1 MNLSQVLLESRRDDF
16 LRMFRDKFSDE
27 QLKKVFTLSR
37 QLAPN
42 QKYLT
47 FLGNVVPTENFDESL
62 SKAEKVVEKFIKYQ
76 QALETRD
83 INQFKSLEEIITA
96 INNHENKVRRTV
108 KSVDGAN
115 IVYEDDRFTVVTPQ
129 THKASCYYGAGTKW
143 CTASMNGSSHFD
155 NYNVEGKLFY
165 ILDKKAK
172 SNDKYYKVA
181 LLQKYDGD
189 KTFYDAPDKAFTSG
203 WILGTPE
210 YDEIQSAVDKYINT
224 NYQREI
230 NIFKDKEAAKV
241 ERERLRKVAERRR
254 VAQLRIAA
262 DQRKEEDSWNL
273 EGEPDQEG
281 LYANAVFEVMVDNYG
296 VVVEDD
302 GEEEDEREGIYDLI
316 PSQYSHYNLA
326 TFEWVGNDDT
336 GITFA
341 VGTWDEVYEA
351 AKEYQQNLWDDTGAE
366 GWSKSFIESHIDEQ
380 QVREY
385 FYDMFDDDVSNNYES
400 YFDEDDLPLSDEQES
415 QIAKLKEE
423 AEELDEITRNEDD
436 VYNEDEVELAEDRY
450 NEIDSEITDIQSD
463 PEGEPT
469 VEQIEDVVNSRV
481 DDAMYDII
489 QSMEEHMLSIDDYID
504 TDALFE
510 SAIDSDG
517 VGNSL
522 SSYDGDDNEVMIG
535 DTWYHVFR
543 TE

>member
-210 YDEIQSAVDKYINT
+210 YDEIQSAINKYINT

-273 EGEPDQEG
+273 EDEPDQEG

-296 VVVEDD
+296 VVVGDD
-302 GEEEDEREGIYDLI
+302 GEEEDERESIYDLI
-316 PSQYSHYNLA
+316 PSQYSHYNLP
-326 TFEWVGNDDT
+326 TFEWVGNDET

-450 NEIDSEITDIQSD
+450 NEIDSEIIDIQSD

-522 SSYDGDDNEVMIG
+522 SSYDGDDNEVMIN

>member
-450 NEIDSEITDIQSD
+450 NEIDSEIIDIQSD

-522 SSYDGDDNEVMIG
+522 SGYDGDDNEVMIN

>member
-1 MNLSQVLLESRRDDF
+1 MNLSQVLLESRKDDF

-42 QKYLT
+42 QKFLT
-47 FLGNVVPTENFDESL
+47 FLGKVIPTENFDENL

-76 QALETRD
+76 QALQQKD
-83 INQFKSLEEIITA
+83 INQFKTLDEIITA

-108 KSVDGAN
+108 KSVDGADV
-115 IVYEDDRFTVVTPQ
+115 VYEDDRFTVVTPQ

-155 NYNVEGKLFY
+155 NYNVDGKLFY

-189 KTFYDAPDKAFTSG
+189 KTFYDAPDKSFTSG

-210 YDEIQSAVDKYINT
+210 YDEIQNAIDKYINT

-230 NIFKDKEAAKV
+230 NIFKDKEAARL
-241 ERERLRKVAERRR
+241 ERERLRRVAERRR
-254 VAQLRIAA
+254 IAQLRA
-262 DQRKEEDSWNL
+262 DADERKEEDSWNL
-273 EGEPDQEG
+273 ENEPDQQALE
-281 LYANAVFEVMVDNYG
+281 ANAVFEVMVDEYG
-296 VVVEDD
+296 VSVD
-302 GEEEDEREGIYDLI
+302 EEEGESIYDLI
-316 PSQYSHYNLA
+316 PSQYNHYDLP
-326 TFEWVGNDDT
+326 TFEWVGDDDT

-341 VGTWDEVYEA
+341 VGTWDEVWQA
-351 AKEYQQNLWDDTGAE
+351 AKEYMEGLWDDQGAD
-366 GWSKSFIESHIDEQ
+366 GWSSSFIESHIDEQ
-380 QVREY
+380 EVRDY
-385 FYDMFDDDVSNNYES
+385 FYDMFEDDVNNNYES
-400 YFDEDDLPLSDEQES
+400 YFDTDELPLSDEQES
-415 QIAKLKEE
+415 QVAKLKEE
-423 AEELDEITRNEDD
+423 AEELDEITRNVDD
-436 VYNEDEVELAEDRY
+436 VYNEDEVELAEDRW
-450 NEIDSEITDIQSD
+450 NEIDDEITYIESD

-469 VEQIEDVVNSRV
+469 EEQIEDMVNSRV
-481 DDAMYDII
+481 NDVMYDMMA
-489 QSMEEHMLSIDDYID
+489 SMTDYGLDISD
-504 TDALFE
+504 YVDKDALFE

-522 SSYDGDDNEVMIG
+522 SSYDGLDNEVMIG
-535 DTWYHVFR
+535 DTWFHVFR

>member
-273 EGEPDQEG
+273 EDEPDQEG

-450 NEIDSEITDIQSD
+450 NEIDSEIIDIQSD

-522 SSYDGDDNEVMIG
+522 SSYDGDDNEVMIN

>member
-1 MNLSQVLLESRRDDF
+1 MNLSQVLLESRKDDF

-42 QKYLT
+42 QKFLT
-47 FLGNVVPTENFDESL
+47 FLGKVIPTENFDESL

-76 QALETRD
+76 QALEQKD

-108 KSVDGAN
+108 KSVDGADV
-115 IVYEDDRFTVVTPQ
+115 VYEDDRFTVVTPQ

-155 NYNVEGKLFY
+155 NYNVDGKLFY

-189 KTFYDAPDKAFTSG
+189 KTFYDAPDKSFTSG

-210 YDEIQSAVDKYINT
+210 YDEIQNAINKYVND
-224 NYQREI
+224 NFQREI
-230 NIFKDKEAAKV
+230 NIFKDKEAAKL

-254 VAQLRIAA
+254 VAQLRAEA
-262 DQRKEEDSWNL
+262 DERKEEDSWNL
-273 EGEPDQEG
+273 ENEPDQEG
-281 LYANAVFEVMVDNYG
+281 EYANAVFEIMVDNYG
-296 VVVEDD
+296 VSVD
-302 GEEEDEREGIYDLI
+302 EEEGESIYDLI
-316 PSQYSHYNLA
+316 PSQYSHYDLP
-326 TFEWVGNDDT
+326 TFEWIGDDDT

-341 VGTWDEVYEA
+341 VGTWDEAWQA
-351 AKEYQQNLWDDTGAE
+351 AKEYMEGLWDDQGTD
-366 GWSKSFIESHIDEQ
+366 GWSNSFIESHIDENE
-380 QVREY
+380 VREY
-385 FYDMFDDDVSNNYES
+385 FYDMFEDDVNNNYES
-400 YFDEDDLPLSDEQES
+400 YFDTDELPLSDQQES
-415 QIAKLKEE
+415 QVAKLKEE
-423 AEELDEITRNEDD
+423 AEELDEITKNVDD
-436 VYNEDEVELAEDRY
+436 IYNEDEVELAEDRW
-450 NEIDSEITDIQSD
+450 NEINDEITDIESD

-469 VEQIEDVVNSRV
+469 YEQIEDMTNSRV
-481 DDAMYDII
+481 DDAMYDMMA
-489 QSMEEHMLSIDDYID
+489 SMTDYGLDISD
-504 TDALFE
+504 YVDKDALFE

-522 SSYDGDDNEVMIG
+522 GSYDGVDNEVMIG

>member
-1 MNLSQVLLESRRDDF
+1 MNLSQVLLESRKDDF

-42 QKYLT
+42 QKFLT
-47 FLGNVVPTENFDESL
+47 FLGKVIPTENFDENL

-76 QALETRD
+76 QALQQKD
-83 INQFKSLEEIITA
+83 INQFKTLDEIITA

-108 KSVDGAN
+108 KSVDGADV
-115 IVYEDDRFTVVTPQ
+115 VYEDDRFTVVTPQ

-155 NYNVEGKLFY
+155 NYNVDGKLFY

-189 KTFYDAPDKAFTSG
+189 KTFYDAPDKSFTSG

-210 YDEIQSAVDKYINT
+210 YDEIQNAIDKYINT

-230 NIFKDKEAAKV
+230 NIFKDKEAARL
-241 ERERLRKVAERRR
+241 ERERLRRVAERRR
-254 VAQLRIAA
+254 IAQLRA
-262 DQRKEEDSWNL
+262 DADERKEEDSWNL
-273 EGEPDQEG
+273 ENEPDQQAIE
-281 LYANAVFEVMVDNYG
+281 ANAVFEVMVDEYG
-296 VVVEDD
+296 VSVD
-302 GEEEDEREGIYDLI
+302 EEEGESIYDLI
-316 PSQYSHYNLA
+316 PSQYNHYDLP
-326 TFEWVGNDDT
+326 TFEWVGDDDT

-341 VGTWDEVYEA
+341 VGTWDEVWQA
-351 AKEYQQNLWDDTGAE
+351 AKEYMEGLWDDQGAD
-366 GWSKSFIESHIDEQ
+366 GWSSSFIESHIDEQ
-380 QVREY
+380 EVRDY
-385 FYDMFDDDVSNNYES
+385 FYDMFEDDVNNNYES
-400 YFDEDDLPLSDEQES
+400 YFDTDELPLSDEQES
-415 QIAKLKEE
+415 QVAKLKEE
-423 AEELDEITRNEDD
+423 AEELDEITRNVDD
-436 VYNEDEVELAEDRY
+436 VYNEDEVELAEDRW
-450 NEIDSEITDIQSD
+450 NEIDDEITYIESD

-469 VEQIEDVVNSRV
+469 EEQIEDMVNSRV
-481 DDAMYDII
+481 NDVMYDMMA
-489 QSMEEHMLSIDDYID
+489 SMTDYGLDISD
-504 TDALFE
+504 YVDKDALFE

-522 SSYDGDDNEVMIG
+522 SSYDGVDNEVMIG

>member
-1 MNLSQVLLESRRDDF
+1 MNLSQVLLESRKDDF

-42 QKYLT
+42 QKFLT

-108 KSVDGAN
+108 KSVDGADV
-115 IVYEDDRFTVVTPQ
+115 VYEDDRFTVVTPQ

-155 NYNVEGKLFY
+155 NYNVDGKLFY

-189 KTFYDAPDKAFTSG
+189 KTFYDAPDKSFKDG

-210 YDEIQSAVDKYINT
+210 YDEIQSAIDKYINT

-254 VAQLRIAA
+254 VAQLRA
-262 DQRKEEDSWNL
+262 DAEERKLNDSWNL
-273 EGEPDQEG
+273 ENEPDPQAME
-281 LYANAVFEVMVDNYG
+281 ANAVFEIMVDNYN
-296 VVVEDD
+296 VSVD
-302 GEEEDEREGIYDLI
+302 EEEGESIYDLI
-316 PSQYSHYNLA
+316 PSQYSHYDLP
-326 TFEWVGNDDT
+326 TFEWVGDDDT

-341 VGTWDEVYEA
+341 VGTWDEVWQA
-351 AKEYQQNLWDDTGAE
+351 AKEYMEGLWDDQGAD
-366 GWSKSFIESHIDEQ
+366 GWSSSFIESHIDEQ
-380 QVREY
+380 EVRDY
-385 FYDMFDDDVSNNYES
+385 FYDMFEDDVNNNYES
-400 YFDEDDLPLSDEQES
+400 YFDTDELPLSDHQES
-415 QIAKLKEE
+415 QVAKLKEE
-423 AEELDEITRNEDD
+423 AEELDEITRNVDD
-436 VYNEDEVELAEDRY
+436 VYNEDEVELAEDRW
-450 NEIDSEITDIQSD
+450 NEIDDEITDIESD

-469 VEQIEDVVNSRV
+469 EEQIEDMVNSRV
-481 DDAMYDII
+481 DDVMYDMVA
-489 QSMEEHMLSIDDYID
+489 SMTDYGLDISD
-504 TDALFE
+504 YVDKDALFE
-510 SAIDSDG
+510 AAIDSDG

>member
-1 MNLSQVLLESRRDDF
+1 MNLSQVLLESRKDDF

-273 EGEPDQEG
+273 EGEPDQEA

-296 VVVEDD
+296 VVVEND
-302 GEEEDEREGIYDLI
+302 GEEEDERESIYDLI

-450 NEIDSEITDIQSD
+450 NEIDSEIIDIQSD

-469 VEQIEDVVNSRV
+469 VEQIEDMVNSRV

-522 SSYDGDDNEVMIG
+522 SGYDGDDNEVMIN

>member
-296 VVVEDD
+296 VVVEND

-450 NEIDSEITDIQSD
+450 NEIDSEIIDIQSD

-522 SSYDGDDNEVMIG
+522 SSYDGDDNEVMIN

>member
-1 MNLSQVLLESRRDDF
+1 MNLSQVLLESRKDDF

-42 QKYLT
+42 QKFLT
-47 FLGNVVPTENFDESL
+47 FLGKVIPTENFDENL

-76 QALETRD
+76 QALQQKD
-83 INQFKSLEEIITA
+83 INQFKTLDEIITA

-108 KSVDGAN
+108 KSVDGADV
-115 IVYEDDRFTVVTPQ
+115 VYEDDRFTVVTPQ

-155 NYNVEGKLFY
+155 NYNVDGKLFY

-189 KTFYDAPDKAFTSG
+189 KTFYDAPDKSFKDG

-210 YDEIQSAVDKYINT
+210 YDEIQSAIDKYINT

-230 NIFKDKEAAKV
+230 NIFKDKEAARL

-254 VAQLRIAA
+254 IAQLRA
-262 DQRKEEDSWNL
+262 DAEERKLNDSWNL
-273 EGEPDQEG
+273 ENESDPQAME
-281 LYANAVFEVMVDNYG
+281 ANAVFEIMVDNYN
-296 VVVEDD
+296 VSVD
-302 GEEEDEREGIYDLI
+302 EEEGESIYDLI
-316 PSQYSHYNLA
+316 PSQYSHYDLP
-326 TFEWVGNDDT
+326 TFEWVGDDDT

-341 VGTWDEVYEA
+341 VGTWDEVWQA
-351 AKEYQQNLWDDTGAE
+351 AKEYMESLWDDQGPD
-366 GWSKSFIESHIDEQ
+366 GWSNSFIESHIDEQ
-380 QVREY
+380 EVREY
-385 FYDMFDDDVSNNYES
+385 FYDMFEDDVNNNYES
-400 YFDEDDLPLSDEQES
+400 YFDTDELPLSDHQES
-415 QIAKLKEE
+415 QVAKLKEE
-423 AEELDEITRNEDD
+423 AEELDEITRNVDD
-436 VYNEDEVELAEDRY
+436 VYNEDEVELAEDRW
-450 NEIDSEITDIQSD
+450 NEIDDEITDIESD

-469 VEQIEDVVNSRV
+469 EEQIEDMVNSRV
-481 DDAMYDII
+481 DDVMYDMVA
-489 QSMEEHMLSIDDYID
+489 SMTDYGLDISD
-504 TDALFE
+504 YVDKDALFE
-510 SAIDSDG
+510 AAIDSDG

-522 SSYDGDDNEVMIG
+522 SSYDGVDNEVMIG

>member
-1 MNLSQVLLESRRDDF
+1 MNLSQVLLESRKDDF

-42 QKYLT
+42 QKFLT

-108 KSVDGAN
+108 KSVDGADV
-115 IVYEDDRFTVVTPQ
+115 VYEDDRFTVVTPQ

-189 KTFYDAPDKAFTSG
+189 KTFYDAPDKSFKDG

-210 YDEIQSAVDKYINT
+210 YDEIQSAIDKYINT

-254 VAQLRIAA
+254 VAQLRA
-262 DQRKEEDSWNL
+262 DAEERKLNDSWNL
-273 EGEPDQEG
+273 ENEPDSQAME
-281 LYANAVFEVMVDNYG
+281 ANAVFEIMVDNYN
-296 VVVEDD
+296 VSVD
-302 GEEEDEREGIYDLI
+302 EEEGESIYDLI
-316 PSQYSHYNLA
+316 PSQYSHYDLP
-326 TFEWVGNDDT
+326 TFEWVGDDDT

-341 VGTWDEVYEA
+341 VGTWDEVWQA
-351 AKEYQQNLWDDTGAE
+351 AKEYMESLWDDQGPD
-366 GWSKSFIESHIDEQ
+366 GWSNSFIESHIDEQ
-380 QVREY
+380 EVREY
-385 FYDMFDDDVSNNYES
+385 FYDMFEDDVNNNYES
-400 YFDEDDLPLSDEQES
+400 YFDTDELPLSDHQES
-415 QIAKLKEE
+415 QVAKLKEE
-423 AEELDEITRNEDD
+423 AEELDEITRNVDD
-436 VYNEDEVELAEDRY
+436 VYNEDEVELAEDRW
-450 NEIDSEITDIQSD
+450 NEIDDEITDIESD

-469 VEQIEDVVNSRV
+469 EEQIEDMVNSRV
-481 DDAMYDII
+481 DDVMYDMVA
-489 QSMEEHMLSIDDYID
+489 SMTDYGLDISD
-504 TDALFE
+504 YVDKDALFE
-510 SAIDSDG
+510 AAIDSDG

>member
-1 MNLSQVLLESRRDDF
+1 MNLSQVLLESRKDDF

-42 QKYLT
+42 QKFLT
-47 FLGNVVPTENFDESL
+47 FLGKVIPTENFDESL

-76 QALETRD
+76 QALEQKD
-83 INQFKSLEEIITA
+83 INQFKTLDEIITA

-108 KSVDGAN
+108 KSVDGADV
-115 IVYEDDRFTVVTPQ
+115 VYEDDRFTVVTPQ

-155 NYNVEGKLFY
+155 NYNVDGKLFY

-189 KTFYDAPDKAFTSG
+189 KTFYDAPDKSFKDG

-210 YDEIQSAVDKYINT
+210 YDEIQNAIDKYINT
-224 NYQREI
+224 NFQREI
-230 NIFKDKEAAKV
+230 NIFKDKEAARV

-254 VAQLRIAA
+254 VAQLRA
-262 DQRKEEDSWNL
+262 DADERREEDAWNL
-273 EGEPDQEG
+273 ENEPDQKG
-281 LYANAVFEVMVDNYG
+281 LYANAVYEVMVDDYG
-296 VVVEDD
+296 VVVD
-302 GEEEDEREGIYDLI
+302 EEEGESIYDLI
-316 PSQYSHYNLA
+316 PSQYSHYDLP
-326 TFEWVGNDDT
+326 TFEWVGDDDT

-341 VGTWDEVYEA
+341 VGTWDEAWQA
-351 AKEYQQNLWDDTGAE
+351 AKEYMENLWDDMGSE
-366 GWSKSFIESHIDEQ
+366 GWSDSFIESHIDEQ
-380 QVREY
+380 EVREY
-385 FYDMFDDDVSNNYES
+385 FYDIFSEDVNGNYES
-400 YFDEDDLPLSDEQES
+400 YFDTDELPLSDEQES

-423 AEELDEITRNEDD
+423 AEELDEITRNVDD
-436 VYNEDEVELAEDRY
+436 VYNEDEVELAEDRW
-450 NEIDSEITDIQSD
+450 NEIDDEITDIESD

-469 VEQIEDVVNSRV
+469 EEQIEDMVNSRV
-481 DDAMYDII
+481 DDVMYNMVA
-489 QSMEEHMLSIDDYID
+489 SMTDYGLEINEFVD
-504 TDALFE
+504 KDALFE

-522 SSYDGDDNEVMIG
+522 SGYDGVDNEVMIN

-543 TE
+543 TD

>member
-1 MNLSQVLLESRRDDF
+1 MNLSQVLLESRKDDF

-42 QKYLT
+42 QKFLT
-47 FLGNVVPTENFDESL
+47 FLGKVIPTENFDENL

-76 QALETRD
+76 QALQQKD
-83 INQFKSLEEIITA
+83 INQFKTLDEIITA

-108 KSVDGAN
+108 KSVDGADV
-115 IVYEDDRFTVVTPQ
+115 VYEDDRFTVVTPQ

-155 NYNVEGKLFY
+155 NYNVDGKLFY

-189 KTFYDAPDKAFTSG
+189 KTFYDAPDKSFTSG

-210 YDEIQSAVDKYINT
+210 YDEIQNAIDKYINT

-230 NIFKDKEAAKV
+230 NIFKDKEAARL
-241 ERERLRKVAERRR
+241 ERERLRRVAERRR
-254 VAQLRIAA
+254 IAQLRA
-262 DQRKEEDSWNL
+262 DADERKEEDSWNL
-273 EGEPDQEG
+273 ENEPDQQAIE
-281 LYANAVFEVMVDNYG
+281 ANAVFEVMVDEYG
-296 VVVEDD
+296 VSVD
-302 GEEEDEREGIYDLI
+302 EEEGESIYDLI
-316 PSQYSHYNLA
+316 PSQYNHYDLP
-326 TFEWVGNDDT
+326 TFEWVGDDDT

-341 VGTWDEVYEA
+341 VGTWDEVWQA
-351 AKEYQQNLWDDTGAE
+351 AKEYMEGLWDDQGAD
-366 GWSKSFIESHIDEQ
+366 GWSSSFIESHIDEQ
-380 QVREY
+380 EVRDY
-385 FYDMFDDDVSNNYES
+385 FYDMFEDDVNNNYES
-400 YFDEDDLPLSDEQES
+400 YFDTDELPLSDEQES
-415 QIAKLKEE
+415 QVAKLKEE
-423 AEELDEITRNEDD
+423 AEELDEITRNVDD
-436 VYNEDEVELAEDRY
+436 VYNEDEVELAEDRW
-450 NEIDSEITDIQSD
+450 NEIDDEITYIESD

-469 VEQIEDVVNSRV
+469 EEQIEDMVNSRV
-481 DDAMYDII
+481 NDVMYDMTA
-489 QSMEEHMLSIDDYID
+489 SMTDYGLDISD
-504 TDALFE
+504 YVDKDALFE

-522 SSYDGDDNEVMIG
+522 SSYDGLDNEVMIG
-535 DTWYHVFR
+535 DTWFHVFR

>member
-1 MNLSQVLLESRRDDF
+1 MNLSQVLLESRKDDF

-42 QKYLT
+42 QKFLT
-47 FLGNVVPTENFDESL
+47 FLGKVIPTENFDENL

-76 QALETRD
+76 QALQQKD
-83 INQFKSLEEIITA
+83 INQFKTLDEIITA

-108 KSVDGAN
+108 KSVDGADV
-115 IVYEDDRFTVVTPQ
+115 VYEDDRFTVVTPQ

-155 NYNVEGKLFY
+155 NYNVDGKLFY

-189 KTFYDAPDKAFTSG
+189 KTFYDAPDKSFKDG

-210 YDEIQSAVDKYINT
+210 YDEIQNAIDKYINT

-230 NIFKDKEAAKV
+230 NIFKDKEAARL
-241 ERERLRKVAERRR
+241 ERERLRRVAERRR
-254 VAQLRIAA
+254 IAQLRA
-262 DQRKEEDSWNL
+262 DADERKEEDSWNL
-273 EGEPDQEG
+273 ENEPDQQAIE
-281 LYANAVFEVMVDNYG
+281 ANAVFEVMVDEYG
-296 VVVEDD
+296 VSVD
-302 GEEEDEREGIYDLI
+302 EEEGESIYDLI
-316 PSQYSHYNLA
+316 PSQYNHYDLP
-326 TFEWVGNDDT
+326 TFEWVGDDDT

-341 VGTWDEVYEA
+341 VGTWDEVWQA
-351 AKEYQQNLWDDTGAE
+351 AKEYMEGLWDDQGAD
-366 GWSKSFIESHIDEQ
+366 GWSSSFIESHIDEQ
-380 QVREY
+380 EVRDY
-385 FYDMFDDDVSNNYES
+385 FYDMFEDDVNNNYES
-400 YFDEDDLPLSDEQES
+400 YFDTDELPLSDEQES
-415 QIAKLKEE
+415 QVAKLKEE
-423 AEELDEITRNEDD
+423 AEELDEITRNVDD
-436 VYNEDEVELAEDRY
+436 VYNEDEVELAEDRW
-450 NEIDSEITDIQSD
+450 NEIDDEITYIESD

-469 VEQIEDVVNSRV
+469 EEQIEDMVNSRV
-481 DDAMYDII
+481 NDVMYDMTA
-489 QSMEEHMLSIDDYID
+489 SMTDYGLDISD
-504 TDALFE
+504 YVDKDALFE

-522 SSYDGDDNEVMIG
+522 SSYDGLDNEVMIG
-535 DTWYHVFR
+535 DTWFHVFR

>member
-1 MNLSQVLLESRRDDF
+1 MNLSQVLLESRKDDF

-42 QKYLT
+42 QKFLT
-47 FLGNVVPTENFDESL
+47 FLGKVIPTENFDESL

-76 QALETRD
+76 QALEQKD

-108 KSVDGAN
+108 KSVDGADV
-115 IVYEDDRFTVVTPQ
+115 VYEDDRFTVVTPQ

-155 NYNVEGKLFY
+155 NYNVDGKLFY

-189 KTFYDAPDKAFTSG
+189 KTFYDAPDKSFTSG

-210 YDEIQSAVDKYINT
+210 YDEIQNAINKYVND
-224 NYQREI
+224 NFQREI
-230 NIFKDKEAAKV
+230 NIFKDKEAAKL

-254 VAQLRIAA
+254 VAQLRAEA
-262 DQRKEEDSWNL
+262 DERKEEDSWNL
-273 EGEPDQEG
+273 ENEPDQEG
-281 LYANAVFEVMVDNYG
+281 VYANAVFEVMVDNYG
-296 VVVEDD
+296 VSVD
-302 GEEEDEREGIYDLI
+302 EEEGESIYDLV
-316 PSQYSHYNLA
+316 PSQYSHYDLP
-326 TFEWVGNDDT
+326 TFEWVGDDDT

-341 VGTWDEVYEA
+341 VGTWDEVWQA
-351 AKEYQQNLWDDTGAE
+351 AKEYMEGLWDDQGAD
-366 GWSKSFIESHIDEQ
+366 GWSNSFVESHIDENE
-380 QVREY
+380 VREY
-385 FYDMFDDDVSNNYES
+385 FYDMFEDDVNNNYES
-400 YFDEDDLPLSDEQES
+400 YFDTDELPLSDRQES
-415 QIAKLKEE
+415 QVAKLKEE
-423 AEELDEITRNEDD
+423 AEDLDEITKNVDD
-436 VYNEDEVELAEDRY
+436 IYNEDEVELAEDRW
-450 NEIDSEITDIQSD
+450 NEIDDEITDIESD

-469 VEQIEDVVNSRV
+469 YEQIEDMVNSRV
-481 DDAMYDII
+481 DDAMYDMMA
-489 QSMEEHMLSIDDYID
+489 SMTDYGLDISD
-504 TDALFE
+504 YVDKDALFE

-522 SSYDGDDNEVMIG
+522 SGYDGDDNEVMIG

>member
-1 MNLSQVLLESRRDDF
+1 MNLSQVLLESRKDDF

-42 QKYLT
+42 QKFLT

-189 KTFYDAPDKAFTSG
+189 KTFYDAPDKSFKDG

-210 YDEIQSAVDKYINT
+210 YDEIQSAIDKYINT

-254 VAQLRIAA
+254 IAQLRA
-262 DQRKEEDSWNL
+262 DAEERKLNDSWNL
-273 EGEPDQEG
+273 ENEPDPQAME
-281 LYANAVFEVMVDNYG
+281 ANAVFEIMVDNYN
-296 VVVEDD
+296 VSVD
-302 GEEEDEREGIYDLI
+302 EEEGESIYDLI
-316 PSQYSHYNLA
+316 PSQYSHYDLP
-326 TFEWVGNDDT
+326 TFEWVGDDDT

-341 VGTWDEVYEA
+341 VGTWDEVWQA
-351 AKEYQQNLWDDTGAE
+351 AKEYMESLWDDQGPD
-366 GWSKSFIESHIDEQ
+366 GWSNSFIESHIDEQ
-380 QVREY
+380 EVREY
-385 FYDMFDDDVSNNYES
+385 FYDMFEDDVNNNYES
-400 YFDEDDLPLSDEQES
+400 YFDTDELPLSDHQES
-415 QIAKLKEE
+415 QVAKLKEE
-423 AEELDEITRNEDD
+423 AEELDEITRNVDD
-436 VYNEDEVELAEDRY
+436 VYNEDEVELAEDRW
-450 NEIDSEITDIQSD
+450 NEIDDEITDIESD

-469 VEQIEDVVNSRV
+469 EEQIEDMINSRV
-481 DDAMYDII
+481 DDVMYDMVA
-489 QSMEEHMLSIDDYID
+489 SMTDYGLDISD
-504 TDALFE
+504 YVDKDALFE
-510 SAIDSDG
+510 AAIDSDG

>member
-1 MNLSQVLLESRRDDF
+1 MNLSQVLLESRKDDF

-42 QKYLT
+42 QKFLT

-155 NYNVEGKLFY
+155 NYNVDGKLFY

-189 KTFYDAPDKAFTSG
+189 KTFYDAPDKSFKDG

-210 YDEIQSAVDKYINT
+210 YDEIQNAIDKYINT

-254 VAQLRIAA
+254 IAQLRA
-262 DQRKEEDSWNL
+262 DAEERKLNDSWNL
-273 EGEPDQEG
+273 ENEPDPQAME
-281 LYANAVFEVMVDNYG
+281 ANAVFEIMVDNYN
-296 VVVEDD
+296 VSVD
-302 GEEEDEREGIYDLI
+302 EEEGESIYDLI
-316 PSQYSHYNLA
+316 PSQYSHYDLP

-341 VGTWDEVYEA
+341 VGTWDEVWQA
-351 AKEYQQNLWDDTGAE
+351 AKEYMESLWDDQGPD
-366 GWSKSFIESHIDEQ
+366 GWSNSFIESHIDEQ
-380 QVREY
+380 EVREY
-385 FYDMFDDDVSNNYES
+385 FYDMFEDDVNNNYES
-400 YFDEDDLPLSDEQES
+400 YFDTDELPLSDHQES
-415 QIAKLKEE
+415 QVAKLKEE
-423 AEELDEITRNEDD
+423 AEELDEITRNVDD
-436 VYNEDEVELAEDRY
+436 VYNEDEVELAEDRW
-450 NEIDSEITDIQSD
+450 NEIDDEITDIESD

-469 VEQIEDVVNSRV
+469 EEQIEDMVNSRV
-481 DDAMYDII
+481 DDVMYDMVA
-489 QSMEEHMLSIDDYID
+489 SMTDYGLDISD
-504 TDALFE
+504 YVDKDALFE
-510 SAIDSDG
+510 AAIDSDG

-522 SSYDGDDNEVMIG
+522 SSYDGEDNEVMIG

>member
-1 MNLSQVLLESRRDDF
+1 MNLSQVLLESRKDDF

-37 QLAPN
+37 RLAPN
-42 QKYLT
+42 QKFLT
-47 FLGNVVPTENFDESL
+47 FLGKVIPTENFDESL

-76 QALETRD
+76 QALEQKD

-108 KSVDGAN
+108 KSVDGADV
-115 IVYEDDRFTVVTPQ
+115 VYEDDRFTVVTPQ

-155 NYNVEGKLFY
+155 NYNVDGKLFY

-189 KTFYDAPDKAFTSG
+189 KTFYDAPDKSFTSG

-210 YDEIQSAVDKYINT
+210 YDEIQNTINKYVND
-224 NYQREI
+224 NFQREI
-230 NIFKDKEAAKV
+230 NIFKDKEAAKL

-254 VAQLRIAA
+254 VAQLRAEA
-262 DQRKEEDSWNL
+262 DERKEEDSWNL
-273 EGEPDQEG
+273 ENEPDQEG
-281 LYANAVFEVMVDNYG
+281 VYANAVFEVMVDNYG
-296 VVVEDD
+296 VSVD
-302 GEEEDEREGIYDLI
+302 EEEGESIYDLV
-316 PSQYSHYNLA
+316 PSQYSHYDLP
-326 TFEWVGNDDT
+326 TFEWVGDDDT

-341 VGTWDEVYEA
+341 VGTWDEAWQA
-351 AKEYQQNLWDDTGAE
+351 AKEYMEGLWDDQGAD
-366 GWSKSFIESHIDEQ
+366 GWGNSFIESHIDENE
-380 QVREY
+380 VREY
-385 FYDMFDDDVSNNYES
+385 FYDMFEDDVNNNYES
-400 YFDEDDLPLSDEQES
+400 YFDTDELPLSDQQES
-415 QIAKLKEE
+415 QVAKLKEE
-423 AEELDEITRNEDD
+423 AEDLDEITKNVDD
-436 VYNEDEVELAEDRY
+436 IYNEDEVELAEDRW
-450 NEIDSEITDIQSD
+450 NEIDDEITDIESD

-469 VEQIEDVVNSRV
+469 YEQIEDMVNSRV
-481 DDAMYDII
+481 DDAMYDMMA
-489 QSMEEHMLSIDDYID
+489 SMTDYGLDISD
-504 TDALFE
+504 YVDKDALFE

-522 SSYDGDDNEVMIG
+522 GSYDGDDNEVMIG

>member
-1 MNLSQVLLESRRDDF
+1 MNLSQVLLESRKDDF

-42 QKYLT
+42 QKFLT

-108 KSVDGAN
+108 KSVDGADV
-115 IVYEDDRFTVVTPQ
+115 VYEDDRFTVVTPQ

-189 KTFYDAPDKAFTSG
+189 KTFYDAPDKSFKDG

-210 YDEIQSAVDKYINT
+210 YDEIQSAIDKYINT

-254 VAQLRIAA
+254 IAQLRA
-262 DQRKEEDSWNL
+262 DAEERKLNDSWNL
-273 EGEPDQEG
+273 ENEPDPQAME
-281 LYANAVFEVMVDNYG
+281 ANAVFEIMVDNYN
-296 VVVEDD
+296 VSVD
-302 GEEEDEREGIYDLI
+302 EEEGESIYDLI
-316 PSQYSHYNLA
+316 PSQYSHYDLP
-326 TFEWVGNDDT
+326 TFEWVGDDDT

-341 VGTWDEVYEA
+341 VGTWDEVWQA
-351 AKEYQQNLWDDTGAE
+351 AKEYMESLWDDQGPD
-366 GWSKSFIESHIDEQ
+366 GWSNSFIESHIDEQ
-380 QVREY
+380 EVREY
-385 FYDMFDDDVSNNYES
+385 FYDMFEDDVNNNYES
-400 YFDEDDLPLSDEQES
+400 YFDTDELPLSDHQES
-415 QIAKLKEE
+415 QVAKLKEE
-423 AEELDEITRNEDD
+423 AEELDEITRNVDD
-436 VYNEDEVELAEDRY
+436 VYNEDEVELAEDRW
-450 NEIDSEITDIQSD
+450 NEIDDEITDIESD

-469 VEQIEDVVNSRV
+469 EEQIEDMVNSRV
-481 DDAMYDII
+481 DDVMYDMVA
-489 QSMEEHMLSIDDYID
+489 SMTDYGLDISD
-504 TDALFE
+504 YVDKDALFE
-510 SAIDSDG
+510 AAIDSDG

>member
-1 MNLSQVLLESRRDDF
+1 MSLSQVLLESRKDDF
-16 LRMFRDKFSDE
+16 LRMFRNKFSDE
-27 QLKKVFTLSR
+27 QLKKVFSLSR

-42 QKYLT
+42 QKFLT
-47 FLGNVVPTENFDESL
+47 FLGNVIPTENFDESL

-76 QALETRD
+76 QALQQRD

-155 NYNVEGKLFY
+155 NYNVDGKLFY

-189 KTFYDAPDKAFTSG
+189 KTFYDAPDKSFTSG

-210 YDEIQSAVDKYINT
+210 YDEIQNAINKYVND
-224 NYQREI
+224 NFQREI
-230 NIFKDKEAAKV
+230 NIFKDKEAARL

-254 VAQLRIAA
+254 VAQLRAEA
-262 DQRKEEDSWNL
+262 DERKEEDSWNL
-273 EGEPDQEG
+273 ENEPDQEG
-281 LYANAVFEVMVDNYG
+281 LYANAVFEIMVDNYN
-296 VVVEDD
+296 VSVD
-302 GEEEDEREGIYDLI
+302 EEEGESIYDLV
-316 PSQYSHYNLA
+316 PSQYSHYDLP
-326 TFEWVGNDDT
+326 TFEWVGDDDT

-341 VGTWDEVYEA
+341 VGTWDEVWQA
-351 AKEYQQNLWDDTGAE
+351 AKEYMEGLWDDQGAD
-366 GWSKSFIESHIDEQ
+366 GWSNSFIESHIDEQ
-380 QVREY
+380 EVRDY
-385 FYDMFDDDVSNNYES
+385 FYDMFEDDVNNNYES
-400 YFDEDDLPLSDEQES
+400 YFDTDDLPLSDEQES
-415 QIAKLKEE
+415 QVAKLKEE
-423 AEELDEITRNEDD
+423 AEELDEITKNVDD
-436 VYNEDEVELAEDRY
+436 IYNEDEVELAEDRW
-450 NEIDSEITDIQSD
+450 NEIDDEITDIESD

-469 VEQIEDVVNSRV
+469 EEQIEDMTNSRV
-481 DDAMYDII
+481 DDAMYDMMG
-489 QSMEEHMLSIDDYID
+489 SMADYGLDISD
-504 TDALFE
+504 YVDKDALFE

-522 SSYDGDDNEVMIG
+522 GSYDGDDNEVMIG

>member
-1 MNLSQVLLESRRDDF
+1 MNLSQVLLESRKDDF

-42 QKYLT
+42 QKFLT

-108 KSVDGAN
+108 KSVDGADV
-115 IVYEDDRFTVVTPQ
+115 VYEDDRFTVVTPQ

-155 NYNVEGKLFY
+155 NYNVDGKLFY

-189 KTFYDAPDKAFTSG
+189 KTFYDAPDKSFKDG

-210 YDEIQSAVDKYINT
+210 YDEIQNAIDKYINT

-254 VAQLRIAA
+254 IAQLRA
-262 DQRKEEDSWNL
+262 DAEERKLYDSWNL
-273 EGEPDQEG
+273 ENEPDPQAME
-281 LYANAVFEVMVDNYG
+281 ANAVFEIMVDNYN
-296 VVVEDD
+296 VSVD
-302 GEEEDEREGIYDLI
+302 EEEGESIYDLI
-316 PSQYSHYNLA
+316 PSQYSHYDLP
-326 TFEWVGNDDT
+326 TFEWVGDDDT

-341 VGTWDEVYEA
+341 VGTWDEVWQA
-351 AKEYQQNLWDDTGAE
+351 AKEYMEGLWDDQGAD
-366 GWSKSFIESHIDEQ
+366 GWSNSFIESHIDEQ
-380 QVREY
+380 EVREY
-385 FYDMFDDDVSNNYES
+385 FYDMFEDDVNNNYES
-400 YFDEDDLPLSDEQES
+400 YFDTDELPLSDHQES
-415 QIAKLKEE
+415 QVAKLKEE
-423 AEELDEITRNEDD
+423 AEELDEITRNVDD
-436 VYNEDEVELAEDRY
+436 VYNEDEVELAEDRW
-450 NEIDSEITDIQSD
+450 NEIDDEITDIESD

-469 VEQIEDVVNSRV
+469 EEQIEDMVNSRV
-481 DDAMYDII
+481 NDVMYDMMA
-489 QSMEEHMLSIDDYID
+489 SMTDYGLDISD
-504 TDALFE
+504 YVDKDALFE
-510 SAIDSDG
+510 AAIDSDG

-522 SSYDGDDNEVMIG
+522 SSYDGEDNEVMIG

>member
-1 MNLSQVLLESRRDDF
+1 MNLSQVLLESRKDDF

-42 QKYLT
+42 QKFLT

-108 KSVDGAN
+108 KSVDGADV
-115 IVYEDDRFTVVTPQ
+115 VYEDDRFTVVTPQ

-143 CTASMNGSSHFD
+143 CTSSMNGSSHFD
-155 NYNVEGKLFY
+155 NYNVDGKLFY

-172 SNDKYYKVA
+172 SNDQYYKVA

-189 KTFYDAPDKAFTSG
+189 KTFYDAPDKSFTSG

-210 YDEIQSAVDKYINT
+210 YDEIQNAVDKYIND
-224 NYQREI
+224 NFQREI
-230 NIFKDKEAAKV
+230 NIFKDKQAAKV

-254 VAQLRIAA
+254 VAQLKAEA
-262 DQRKEEDSWNL
+262 EERKEEDSWNL
-273 EGEPDQEG
+273 ENELDQEG
-281 LYANAVFEVMVDNYG
+281 EYANAVFEIMVDNYN
-296 VVVEDD
+296 VSVD
-302 GEEEDEREGIYDLI
+302 EEEGESIYDLI
-316 PSQYSHYNLA
+316 PSQYSHYDLP
-326 TFEWVGNDDT
+326 TFEWLGDDDT

-341 VGTWDEVYEA
+341 VGTWDEVWQA
-351 AKEYQQNLWDDTGAE
+351 AKEYMEGLWDDQGAD
-366 GWSKSFIESHIDEQ
+366 GWSNSFIESHIDENE
-380 QVREY
+380 VREY
-385 FYDMFDDDVSNNYES
+385 FYDMFSDDVSNNYES
-400 YFDEDDLPLSDEQES
+400 YFDEDELPLSDEQES
-415 QIAKLKEE
+415 QVAKLKEE
-423 AEELDEITRNEDD
+423 AEELDEITKNEDD
-436 VYNEDEVELAEDRY
+436 VYNEDEVELAEDRW
-450 NEIDSEITDIQSD
+450 NEIDSEITDIESD

-469 VEQIEDVVNSRV
+469 EEQIEDMINSRV
-481 DDAMYDII
+481 DDVMYNMVSSMTDYGLDI
-489 QSMEEHMLSIDDYID
+489 SDYVD
-504 TDALFE
+504 KDALFE

-517 VGNSL
+517 VGNTL
-522 SSYDGDDNEVMIG
+522 GSYDGEDNEVMIG

>member
-1 MNLSQVLLESRRDDF
+1 MNLSQVLSESRKDDF
-16 LRMFRDKFSDE
+16 LNMFRDKFSDE
-27 QLKKVFTLSR
+27 QLKKVFSLSR

-42 QKYLT
+42 QKFLS
-47 FLGNVVPTENFDESL
+47 FLGNVIPNENFESSL

-83 INQFKSLEEIITA
+83 INQFKSLDDIIST
-96 INNHENKVRRTV
+96 IKNHENKVRRDI
-108 KSVDGAN
+108 KSVDGADV
-115 IVYEDDRFTVVTPQ
+115 VYEDDRFTVVTPQ

-316 PSQYSHYNLA
+316 PSQYSHYNLP

-522 SSYDGDDNEVMIG
+522 SSYDGDDNEVMIN

>member
-1 MNLSQVLLESRRDDF
+1 MNLSQVLLESRKDDF

-42 QKYLT
+42 QKFLT
-47 FLGNVVPTENFDESL
+47 FLGKVIPTENFDENL

-76 QALETRD
+76 QALQQKD
-83 INQFKSLEEIITA
+83 INQFKTLDEIITA

-108 KSVDGAN
+108 KSVDGADV
-115 IVYEDDRFTVVTPQ
+115 VYEDDRFTVVTPQ

-155 NYNVEGKLFY
+155 NYNVDGKLFY

-189 KTFYDAPDKAFTSG
+189 KTFYDAPDKSFKDG

-210 YDEIQSAVDKYINT
+210 YDEIQNAIDKYINT

-230 NIFKDKEAAKV
+230 NIFKDKEAARL
-241 ERERLRKVAERRR
+241 ERERLRRVAERRR
-254 VAQLRIAA
+254 IAQLRA
-262 DQRKEEDSWNL
+262 DADERKEEDSWNL
-273 EGEPDQEG
+273 ENEPDQQALE
-281 LYANAVFEVMVDNYG
+281 ANAVFEVMVDEYG
-296 VVVEDD
+296 VSVL
-302 GEEEDEREGIYDLI
+302 EEEGESIYDLI
-316 PSQYSHYNLA
+316 PSQYNHYDLP
-326 TFEWVGNDDT
+326 TFEWVGDDDT

-341 VGTWDEVYEA
+341 VGTWDEVWQA
-351 AKEYQQNLWDDTGAE
+351 AKEYMEGLWDDQGAD
-366 GWSKSFIESHIDEQ
+366 GWSSSFIESHIDEQ
-380 QVREY
+380 EVRDY
-385 FYDMFDDDVSNNYES
+385 FYDMFEDDVNNNYES
-400 YFDEDDLPLSDEQES
+400 YFDTDELPLSDEQES
-415 QIAKLKEE
+415 QVAKLKEE
-423 AEELDEITRNEDD
+423 AEELDEITRNVDD
-436 VYNEDEVELAEDRY
+436 VYNEDEVELAEDRW
-450 NEIDSEITDIQSD
+450 NEIDDEITYIESD

-469 VEQIEDVVNSRV
+469 EEQIEDMVNSRV
-481 DDAMYDII
+481 NDVMYDMMA
-489 QSMEEHMLSIDDYID
+489 SMTDYGLDISD
-504 TDALFE
+504 YVDKDALFE

-522 SSYDGDDNEVMIG
+522 SSYDGVDNEVMIG

>member
-1 MNLSQVLLESRRDDF
+1 MNLSQVLLESRKDDF

-42 QKYLT
+42 QKFLT
-47 FLGNVVPTENFDESL
+47 FLGKVIPTENFDESL

-76 QALETRD
+76 QALEQKD
-83 INQFKSLEEIITA
+83 INQFKTLDEIITA

-108 KSVDGAN
+108 KSVDGADV
-115 IVYEDDRFTVVTPQ
+115 VYEDDRFTVVTPQ

-155 NYNVEGKLFY
+155 NYNVDGKLFY

-189 KTFYDAPDKAFTSG
+189 KTFYDAPDKSFTSG

-210 YDEIQSAVDKYINT
+210 YDEIQNAINKYVND
-224 NYQREI
+224 NFQREI
-230 NIFKDKEAAKV
+230 NIFKDKEAAKL

-254 VAQLRIAA
+254 VAQLRAEA
-262 DQRKEEDSWNL
+262 DERKEEDSWNL
-273 EGEPDQEG
+273 ENEPDQEG
-281 LYANAVFEVMVDNYG
+281 MYANAVFEVMVDNYG
-296 VVVEDD
+296 VSVD
-302 GEEEDEREGIYDLI
+302 EEEGESIYDLV
-316 PSQYSHYNLA
+316 PSQYSHYDLP
-326 TFEWVGNDDT
+326 TFEWVGDDDT

-341 VGTWDEVYEA
+341 VGTWDEAWQA
-351 AKEYQQNLWDDTGAE
+351 AKEYMEGLWDDQGAD
-366 GWSKSFIESHIDEQ
+366 GWGNSFIESHIDENE
-380 QVREY
+380 VREY
-385 FYDMFDDDVSNNYES
+385 FYDMFEDDVNNNYES
-400 YFDEDDLPLSDEQES
+400 YFDTDELPLSDRQES
-415 QIAKLKEE
+415 QVAKLKEE
-423 AEELDEITRNEDD
+423 AEELDEITKNVDD
-436 VYNEDEVELAEDRY
+436 IYNEDEVELAEDRW
-450 NEIDSEITDIQSD
+450 NEIDDEITDIESD

-469 VEQIEDVVNSRV
+469 YEQIEDMVNSRV
-481 DDAMYDII
+481 DDAMYDMMA
-489 QSMEEHMLSIDDYID
+489 SMTDYGLDISD
-504 TDALFE
+504 YVDKDALFE

-522 SSYDGDDNEVMIG
+522 GSYDGDDNEVMIG

>member
-1 MNLSQVLLESRRDDF
+1 MNLSQVLLESRKDDF

-189 KTFYDAPDKAFTSG
+189 KTFYDAPDNAFTSG

-316 PSQYSHYNLA
+316 PSQYSHYNLP

-450 NEIDSEITDIQSD
+450 NEIDSEIIDIQSD

-522 SSYDGDDNEVMIG
+522 SSYDGDDNEVMIN

-543 TE
+543 IE

>member
-1 MNLSQVLLESRRDDF
+1 MNLSQVLLESRKDDF

-42 QKYLT
+42 QKFLT

-189 KTFYDAPDKAFTSG
+189 KTFYDAPDKSFKDG

-210 YDEIQSAVDKYINT
+210 YDEIQNAIDKYINT

-254 VAQLRIAA
+254 IAQLRA
-262 DQRKEEDSWNL
+262 DAEERKLNDSWNL
-273 EGEPDQEG
+273 ENEPDPQAME
-281 LYANAVFEVMVDNYG
+281 ANAVFEIMVDNYN
-296 VVVEDD
+296 VSVD
-302 GEEEDEREGIYDLI
+302 EEEGESIYDLI
-316 PSQYSHYNLA
+316 PSQYSHYDLP

-341 VGTWDEVYEA
+341 VGTWDEVWQA
-351 AKEYQQNLWDDTGAE
+351 AKEYMESLWDDQGPD
-366 GWSKSFIESHIDEQ
+366 GWSNSFIESHIDEQ
-380 QVREY
+380 EVREY
-385 FYDMFDDDVSNNYES
+385 FYDMFEDDVNNNYES
-400 YFDEDDLPLSDEQES
+400 YFDTDELPLSDHQES
-415 QIAKLKEE
+415 QVAKLKEE
-423 AEELDEITRNEDD
+423 AEELDEITRNVDD
-436 VYNEDEVELAEDRY
+436 VYNEDEVELAEDRW
-450 NEIDSEITDIQSD
+450 NEIDDEITDIESD

-469 VEQIEDVVNSRV
+469 EEQIEDMVNSRV
-481 DDAMYDII
+481 DDVMYDMVA
-489 QSMEEHMLSIDDYID
+489 SMTDYGLDISD
-504 TDALFE
+504 YVDKDALFE
-510 SAIDSDG
+510 AAIDSDG

-522 SSYDGDDNEVMIG
+522 SSYDGEDNEVMIG

>member
-1 MNLSQVLLESRRDDF
+1 MNLSQVLLESRKDDF

-42 QKYLT
+42 QKFLT

-155 NYNVEGKLFY
+155 NYNVDGKLFY

-189 KTFYDAPDKAFTSG
+189 KTFYDAPDKSFKDG

-210 YDEIQSAVDKYINT
+210 YDEIQSAIDKYINT

-254 VAQLRIAA
+254 VAQLRDDAEE
-262 DQRKEEDSWNL
+262 RKLNDSWNL
-273 EGEPDQEG
+273 ENEPDQEG
-281 LYANAVFEVMVDNYG
+281 EYANAVFEIMVDNYN
-296 VVVEDD
+296 VSVD
-302 GEEEDEREGIYDLI
+302 EEEGESIYDLI
-316 PSQYSHYNLA
+316 PSQYSHYDLP
-326 TFEWVGNDDT
+326 TFEWVGDDDT

-341 VGTWDEVYEA
+341 VGTWDEVWQA
-351 AKEYQQNLWDDTGAE
+351 AKEYMESLWDDQGAD
-366 GWSKSFIESHIDEQ
+366 GWSNSFIESHIDEQ
-380 QVREY
+380 EVREY
-385 FYDMFDDDVSNNYES
+385 FYDMFEDDVNNNYES
-400 YFDEDDLPLSDEQES
+400 YFDTDELPLSDHQES
-415 QIAKLKEE
+415 QVAKLKEE
-423 AEELDEITRNEDD
+423 AEELDEITRNVDD
-436 VYNEDEVELAEDRY
+436 VYNEDEVELAEDRW
-450 NEIDSEITDIQSD
+450 NEIDDEITDIESD

-469 VEQIEDVVNSRV
+469 EEQIEDMVNSRV
-481 DDAMYDII
+481 DDVMYDMVA
-489 QSMEEHMLSIDDYID
+489 SMTDYGLDISD
-504 TDALFE
+504 YVDKDALFE
-510 SAIDSDG
+510 AAIDSDG

>member
-1 MNLSQVLLESRRDDF
+1 MNLSQVLLESRKDDF

-42 QKYLT
+42 QKFLT
-47 FLGNVVPTENFDESL
+47 FLGKVIPTENFDESL

-76 QALETRD
+76 QALQQKD
-83 INQFKSLEEIITA
+83 INQFKTLDEIITA

-108 KSVDGAN
+108 KSVDGADV
-115 IVYEDDRFTVVTPQ
+115 VYEDDRFTVVTPQ

-143 CTASMNGSSHFD
+143 CTASMNGSTHFD
-155 NYNVEGKLFY
+155 NYNVDGKLFY

-189 KTFYDAPDKAFTSG
+189 KTFYDAPDKSFKDG

-210 YDEIQSAVDKYINT
+210 YDEIQNAIDKYVNA
-224 NYQREI
+224 NFQREI
-230 NIFKDKEAAKV
+230 NIFKDKEAAKL

-254 VAQLRIAA
+254 VAQLRA
-262 DQRKEEDSWNL
+262 DAEERKLYDSWNL
-273 EGEPDQEG
+273 ENEPDQEA
-281 LYANAVFEVMVDNYG
+281 LYANAVFEVMVDEYG
-296 VVVEDD
+296 VSVD
-302 GEEEDEREGIYDLI
+302 EEEGEGIYELVPARYNHYDL
-316 PSQYSHYNLA
+316 P
-326 TFEWVGNDDT
+326 TFEWVGDDDT

-341 VGTWDEVYEA
+341 VGTWDEVWQA
-351 AKEYQQNLWDDTGAE
+351 AKEYMEGLWDDQGAD
-366 GWSKSFIESHIDEQ
+366 GWSNSFIESHIDEQ
-380 QVREY
+380 EVREY
-385 FYDMFDDDVSNNYES
+385 FYDMFSDDVNNNYES
-400 YFDEDDLPLSDEQES
+400 YFDTDELPLSDEQES
-415 QIAKLKEE
+415 QVAKLKEE
-423 AEELDEITRNEDD
+423 AEELDEITKNVDD
-436 VYNEDEVELAEDRY
+436 VYNEDEVELAEDRW
-450 NEIDSEITDIQSD
+450 NEIDDEITYIESD

-469 VEQIEDVVNSRV
+469 EEQIEDMVNSRV
-481 DDAMYDII
+481 DDAMYDMVA
-489 QSMEEHMLSIDDYID
+489 SMTDYGLDISD
-504 TDALFE
+504 YVDQDALFE

-522 SSYDGDDNEVMIG
+522 SSYDGNDNEVMIN

-543 TE
+543 ID

>member
-1 MNLSQVLLESRRDDF
+1 MNLSQVLLESRKDDF

-27 QLKKVFTLSR
+27 QLKKVFILSR

-254 VAQLRIAA
+254 VAQLKIAA

-273 EGEPDQEG
+273 EDGPDDEG
-281 LYANAVFEVMVDNYG
+281 LYANAVFEIMVDNYN
-296 VVVEDD
+296 VSVD
-302 GEEEDEREGIYDLI
+302 EEEGESIYDLI
-316 PSQYSHYNLA
+316 PSQYSHYNLP

-450 NEIDSEITDIQSD
+450 NEIDSEIIDIQSD

>member
-1 MNLSQVLLESRRDDF
+1 MNLSQVLLESRKDDF

-42 QKYLT
+42 QKFLT
-47 FLGNVVPTENFDESL
+47 FLGKVIPTENFDESL

-76 QALETRD
+76 QALQQKD
-83 INQFKSLEEIITA
+83 INQFKTLDEIITA

-108 KSVDGAN
+108 KSVDGADV
-115 IVYEDDRFTVVTPQ
+115 VYEDDRFTVVTPQ

-143 CTASMNGSSHFD
+143 CTASMNGSTHFD
-155 NYNVEGKLFY
+155 NYNVDGKLFY

-189 KTFYDAPDKAFTSG
+189 KTFYDAPDKSFKDG

-210 YDEIQSAVDKYINT
+210 YDEIQNAIDKYVNA
-224 NYQREI
+224 NFQREI
-230 NIFKDKEAAKV
+230 NIFKDKEAAKL

-254 VAQLRIAA
+254 VAQLRA
-262 DQRKEEDSWNL
+262 DAEERKLYDSWNL
-273 EGEPDQEG
+273 ENEPDQEG
-281 LYANAVFEVMVDNYG
+281 LYANAVFEVMVDEYG
-296 VVVEDD
+296 VPVD
-302 GEEEDEREGIYDLI
+302 EEEGEGIYELVPARYNHYDL
-316 PSQYSHYNLA
+316 P
-326 TFEWVGNDDT
+326 TFEWVGDDDT

-341 VGTWDEVYEA
+341 VGTWDEVWQA
-351 AKEYQQNLWDDTGAE
+351 AKEYMEGLWDDQGAD
-366 GWSKSFIESHIDEQ
+366 GWSNSFIESHIDEQ
-380 QVREY
+380 EVRDY
-385 FYDMFDDDVSNNYES
+385 FYDMFEHDVNDNYES
-400 YFDEDDLPLSDEQES
+400 YFDTDELPLSDEQES
-415 QIAKLKEE
+415 QVAKLKEE
-423 AEELDEITRNEDD
+423 AEELDEITKNVDD
-436 VYNEDEVELAEDRY
+436 VYNEDEVELAEDRW
-450 NEIDSEITDIQSD
+450 NEIDDEITYIESD

-469 VEQIEDVVNSRV
+469 EEQIEDMVNSRV
-481 DDAMYDII
+481 DDAMYDMVA
-489 QSMEEHMLSIDDYID
+489 SMTDYGLDISD
-504 TDALFE
+504 YVDQDALFE

-522 SSYDGDDNEVMIG
+522 SSYDGNDNEVMIN

-543 TE
+543 ID

>member
-42 QKYLT
+42 QKFLT

-316 PSQYSHYNLA
+316 PSQYSHYNLP

-450 NEIDSEITDIQSD
+450 NEIDSEIIDIQSD

>member
-273 EGEPDQEG
+273 EDEPDQEG

-450 NEIDSEITDIQSD
+450 NEIDSEIIDIQSD

-469 VEQIEDVVNSRV
+469 VEQIEDMVNSRV

-522 SSYDGDDNEVMIG
+522 SSYDGDDNEVMIN

>member
-296 VVVEDD
+296 VVVEND

-450 NEIDSEITDIQSD
+450 NEIDSEIIDIQSD

>member
-316 PSQYSHYNLA
+316 PSQYSHYNLP
-326 TFEWVGNDDT
+326 TFEWVGNDET

-450 NEIDSEITDIQSD
+450 NEIDSEIIDIQSD

>member
-1 MNLSQVLLESRRDDF
+1 MNLSQVLLESRKDDF

-42 QKYLT
+42 QKFLT
-47 FLGNVVPTENFDESL
+47 FLGKVIPTENFDENL

-76 QALETRD
+76 QALQQKD
-83 INQFKSLEEIITA
+83 INQFKTLDEIITA

-108 KSVDGAN
+108 KSVDGADV
-115 IVYEDDRFTVVTPQ
+115 VYEDDRFTVVTPQ

-155 NYNVEGKLFY
+155 NYNVDGKLFY

-189 KTFYDAPDKAFTSG
+189 KTFYDAPDKSFKDG

-210 YDEIQSAVDKYINT
+210 YDEIQNAIDKYINT

-230 NIFKDKEAAKV
+230 NIFKDKEAARL
-241 ERERLRKVAERRR
+241 ERERLRRVAERRR
-254 VAQLRIAA
+254 IAQLRA
-262 DQRKEEDSWNL
+262 DADERKEEDSWNL
-273 EGEPDQEG
+273 ENEPDQQAIE
-281 LYANAVFEVMVDNYG
+281 ANAVFEVMVDEYG
-296 VVVEDD
+296 VSVL
-302 GEEEDEREGIYDLI
+302 EEEGESIYDLI
-316 PSQYSHYNLA
+316 PSQYNHYDLP
-326 TFEWVGNDDT
+326 TFEWVGDDDT

-341 VGTWDEVYEA
+341 VGTWDEVWQA
-351 AKEYQQNLWDDTGAE
+351 AKEYMEGLWDDQGAD
-366 GWSKSFIESHIDEQ
+366 GWSSSFIESHIDEQ
-380 QVREY
+380 EVRDY
-385 FYDMFDDDVSNNYES
+385 FYDMFEDDVNNNYES
-400 YFDEDDLPLSDEQES
+400 YFDTDELPLSDEQES
-415 QIAKLKEE
+415 QVAKLKEE
-423 AEELDEITRNEDD
+423 AEELDEITRNVDD
-436 VYNEDEVELAEDRY
+436 VYNEDEVELAEDRW
-450 NEIDSEITDIQSD
+450 NEIDDEITYIESD

-469 VEQIEDVVNSRV
+469 EEQIEDMVNSRV
-481 DDAMYDII
+481 NDVMYDMMA
-489 QSMEEHMLSIDDYID
+489 SMTDYGLDISD
-504 TDALFE
+504 YVDKDALFE

-522 SSYDGDDNEVMIG
+522 SSYDGVDNEVMIG
-535 DTWYHVFR
+535 DTWFHVFR

>member
-42 QKYLT
+42 QKFLT
-47 FLGNVVPTENFDESL
+47 FLGKVIPTENFDENL

-316 PSQYSHYNLA
+316 PSQYSHYNLP

-450 NEIDSEITDIQSD
+450 NEIDSEIIDIQSD

-469 VEQIEDVVNSRV
+469 VEQIEDVVNNRV

-522 SSYDGDDNEVMIG
+522 SSYDGDDNEVMIN